1 MKTLLTTAAF
11 LLIASIGA
19 FGQRFSVRGS
29 VQNRED
35 DSPLPGANVLLIRPA
50 DSLTVGTVTDVNGLF
65 SVNKVGPGMYYL
77 RVSFLGFETQEQAI
91 RIEKQSIDLDRIRLK
106 YTSTHLKEVQVKGK
120 TPPTVQN
127 GDTTQFNASAFK
139 TQPDATAEDLLR
151 KMPGM
156 DMSSGTVKTQ
166 GEEVV
171 KVLVDG
177 KPFFGDDPN
186 AALRNLPAE
195 VVDKI
200 QVYDQ
205 RSEQAQFTGF
215 DDGQTSKTIN
225 IVTKPDKRLG
235 QFGKVYAGYGY
246 DNKYQLGGNLNV
258 FKGDQRIS
266 VLAQAN
272 NINIQNF
279 SAQDLVGLGGS
290 GGRGRGGRGRG
301 EGSAGSGAGNFMV
314 GQQSGISGTQSAGIN
329 YSDKW
334 GTNTD
339 VTGSYFFNRNENLA
353 NQFTF
358 RNYVLPSDSGQV
370 YQEGS
375 LSSSVNYN
383 HRVNLRIDHRI
394 DSANSLLI
402 RPSFSL
408 QQNQSLSYLS
418 GQTYD
423 RDSLLNQTENNFYSG
438 LTGYNFVNE
447 ALFRHK
453 FAKPRRT
460 FSFSL
465 NTGYNRTQGNSDLN
479 AQNTF
484 YDGSVR
490 SDTIRQNADMF
501 KTGWNASGNASYTE
515 PLGKNSML
523 QLNYTAA
530 LQQSQSARNTY
541 QLSEETNTFSRLDS
555 ALTNTFQSRYLSQ
568 RLGTSY
574 RFQENKLNFTL
585 GVNYQWAQMQNNQV
599 LPRTF
604 LLVRT
609 FQNLLP
615 TAVFQY
621 KFSGNQNLNLTYRTS
636 TSQPSV
642 DQLQNVIIN
651 TNPIQ
656 LSTGNPDL
664 RQTYQ
669 HSLTLRYSST
679 NIEKSNTTF
688 LFLSGNYANNFIT
701 NSTFI
706 AENDSTLSGGIVLK
720 RGAQLIRPINLD
732 GNWSLRSLVTY
743 GLPVG
748 FLKSNLNLN
757 ASFNYTRTPGLI
769 NERLNF
775 SNTQTLGLGV
785 VLSSN
790 ISEKVDFTVSSNSS
804 FNLTQNTLQSSFNR
818 RFLNQNT
825 RVNFNLTFWK
835 GLVYQTTLNHQI
847 NSGLSAGYNQNFML
861 LNMSIAKKF
870 MKKNQGELKLSVY
883 DLLNQNNSIQRN
895 VTATYMEDVQ
905 TQVLQRYFMLT
916 FTYNLQHFK
925 K

>member
-1 MKTLLTTAAF
+1 
-11 LLIASIGA
+11 
-19 FGQRFSVRGS
+19 
-29 VQNRED
+29 
-35 DSPLPGANVLLIRPA
+35 
-50 DSLTVGTVTDVNGLF
+50 
-65 SVNKVGPGMYYL
+65 
-77 RVSFLGFETQEQAI
+77 
-91 RIEKQSIDLDRIRLK
+91 
-106 YTSTHLKEVQVKGK
+106 
-120 TPPTVQN
+120 
-127 GDTTQFNASAFK
+127 
-139 TQPDATAEDLLR
+139 
-151 KMPGM
+151 
-156 DMSSGTVKTQ
+156 
-166 GEEVV
+166 
-171 KVLVDG
+171 
-177 KPFFGDDPN
+177 
-186 AALRNLPAE
+186 
-195 VVDKI
+195 
-200 QVYDQ
+200 
-205 RSEQAQFTGF
+205 
-215 DDGQTSKTIN
+215 
-225 IVTKPDKRLG
+225 
-235 QFGKVYAGYGY
+235 
-246 DNKYQLGGNLNV
+246 
-258 FKGDQRIS
+258 
-266 VLAQAN
+266 
-272 NINIQNF
+272 
-279 SAQDLVGLGGS
+279 
-290 GGRGRGGRGRG
+290 
-301 EGSAGSGAGNFMV
+301 V
-314 GQQSGISGTQSAGIN
+314 GQQSGISGTQSAGLN

-370 YQEGS
+370 YQESS

-438 LTGYNFVNE
+438 LTGYNFANE

-453 FAKPRRT
+453 FVKPRRT

-490 SDTIRQNADMF
+490 SDTIRQSADLS

-621 KFSGNQNLNLTYRTS
+621 KFSGTQNLNLVYRTS

-664 RQTYQ
+664 HQTYQ

-679 NIEKSNTTF
+679 NIEKSNTAF

-706 AENDSTLSGGIVLK
+706 AENDSVLSGGIVLK

-818 RFLNQNT
+818 NFLNQNT
-825 RVNFNLTFWK
+825 RVNFNWTFWK
-835 GLVYQTTLNHQI
+835 GLVYQTTFNHQI
-847 NSGLSAGYNQNFML
+847 NSGLSAGYNQNFLL

-883 DLLNQNNSIQRN
+883 DLFNQNNSIQRN
-895 VTATYMEDVQ
+895 VTATYVEDVQ